1 MFVILI
7 NTTSSHSSGVLSIY
21 KDFINFVKSY
31 DDKRLYYVFTSVN
44 EFSDSEFIKFIYM
57 NNNELEVLDGYC
69 L

>member
-7 NTTSSHSSGVLSIY
+7 NATASHSSGVLSIC
-21 KDFINFVKSY
+21 KDFINFIKLY